1 MLVTN
6 RGRTK
11 INPLVQNVSWYS
23 WGREGGGR
31 GEKME
36 VKTDQMPQDPYHT
49 VRYF

>member
-23 WGREGGGR
+23 WGGG
-31 GEKME
+31 
-36 VKTDQMPQDPYHT
+36 VKWKLKLTKCRRILIT
-49 VRYF
+49 L

>member
-6 RGRTK
+6 RDRTK

-23 WGREGGGR
+23 WGRGGG
-31 GEKME
+31 KME